1 MGNNKGAVLVTGVS
15 KGVGASIAKKLLK
28 EDYLVYGISRSETE
42 EVKELKE
49 SFAGQFFFKSV
60 DLSDADA
67 AYQSIFKAGD
77 FLTSKVVLKGFVNN
91 AAMAYDDI
99 ITNLNAKPLRKMYEV
114 NVFAPMLLTKY
125 VIRNFLLHK
134 SLGSIVHISSVSV
147 HTGYKGLSMYAG
159 TKGALEAFSK
169 NTAREWG
176 ARKIRSNCIVAG
188 FMDTD
193 MSAGLTADQKNR
205 IYKRTS
211 LKEPTNVE
219 TVANTVEFLLSD
231 NTKTITGQNIFVDSG
246 TI

>member
-1 MGNNKGAVLVTGVS
+1 MKNKGSILITGVS
-15 KGVGASIAKKLLK
+15 KGVGAAITRKLLQD
-28 EDYLVYGISRSETE
+28 DYIVYGISRSETE
-42 EVKELKE
+42 DVKIFKKKYPN
-49 SFAGQFFFKSV
+49 QFFFKSV
-60 DLSDADA
+60 DLSGGEE

-77 FLTSKVVLKGFVNN
+77 FLSNKVALTGFVNN

-99 ITNLNAKPLRKMYEV
+99 VTNLNTKPLRKMYEV
-114 NVFAPMLLTKY
+114 NVFTPMLLTKY

-134 SLGSIVHISSVSV
+134 SKGSIIHISSISV

-176 ARKIRSNCIVAG
+176 IRKVRSNCIVAG
-188 FMDTD
+188 FMETN
-193 MSAGLTADQKNR
+193 MSAELSSDQKNR

-211 LKEPTNVE
+211 LKEPTDIIS
-219 TVANTVEFLLSD
+219 VANTVEFLLSD
-231 NTKTITGQNIFVDSG
+231 ASRAITGQNIFVDSG